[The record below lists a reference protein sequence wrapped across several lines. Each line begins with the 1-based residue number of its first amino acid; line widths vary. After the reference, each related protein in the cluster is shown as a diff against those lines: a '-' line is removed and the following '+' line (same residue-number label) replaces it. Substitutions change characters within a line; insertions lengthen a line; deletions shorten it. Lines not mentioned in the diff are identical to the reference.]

1 MNCSLQRGFSCT
13 LKIGKVQNPTKILV
27 NITFLYI
34 SACIVVVAQYV
45 PGVFPPS
52 KTQGVDTGTPLP
64 LPRTNSQQD
73 WLLSWLAVVSPPS
86 HKGYSR
92 HKSLK
97 AYFWRDAA
105 SRVFKTRR
113 IHVACAPMTALALAW
128 AVMDAAALENELYS
142 TVSDKQV
149 PEFDGKKSRLG
160 TIPSWWKDTTGFIID
175 TTWYYNTWEYTYI
188 YIYVDFTADIKTC
201 YQWSK

>member
-1 MNCSLQRGFSCT
+1 MFQEFFHPPRRRELILEPPCHCPERTASRIGCSADWQLSAPPAT
-13 LKIGKVQNPTKILV
+13 KVTADTK
-27 NITFLYI
+27 
-34 SACIVVVAQYV
+34 A
-45 PGVFPPS
+45 S
-52 KTQGVDTGTPLP
+52 KPI
-64 LPRTNSQQD
+64 
-73 WLLSWLAVVSPPS
+73 
-86 HKGYSR
+86 
-92 HKSLK
+92 
-97 AYFWRDAA
+97 FDAA

-113 IHVACAPMTALALAW
+113 IHVACAPMAALALAW

-188 YIYVDFTADIKTC
+188 YIYICMWTLPPILKPVINEASNQQHIRPVCFAGCQSGPVFTS
-201 YQWSK
+201 WFLSP

>member
-1 MNCSLQRGFSCT
+1 MYCGGCSICSRSFSTLQDAGSWYWNPPAT
-13 LKIGKVQNPTKILV
+13 AQNEQPAGL
-27 NITFLYI
+27 
-34 SACIVVVAQYV
+34 VAQL
-45 PGVFPPS
+45 
-52 KTQGVDTGTPLP
+52 TG
-64 LPRTNSQQD
+64 SCQ
-73 WLLSWLAVVSPPS
+73 PPS

-113 IHVACAPMTALALAW
+113 IHVACAPMAALALAW

-188 YIYVDFTADIKTC
+188 YIYMWTLPPILKPVINEA
-201 YQWSK
+201 SN